1 MHSTLDQCLW
11 TLSLL
16 IRSSIPDFILK
27 KYYSD
32 VKQISPSFIGSSKT
46 SCTSE
51 VTSAGITWL
60 PPKFYECLGPEE
72 PSPRPSLPSPNTW
85 VPSNHRRNGDTLIDP
100 SILYQAPCPGTMPGW
115 QPPPKAKVLHLAS
128 SQKTIAQ
135 HLRRNRGMRWGDD
148 TFYTLQKN

>member
-32 VKQISPSFIGSSKT
+32 VKQISPSFIGSSKHHAPRKWP
-46 SCTSE
+46 
-51 VTSAGITWL
+51 SAGITWL
-60 PPKFYECLGPEE
+60 PPKFTNVWTRGAITEAVFAKPKYQGPQQ
-72 PSPRPSLPSPNTW
+72 PPAKWWHS
-85 VPSNHRRNGDTLIDP
+85 HR
-100 SILYQAPCPGTMPGW
+100 SIHPYQAPCPGTMPGW
-115 QPPPKAKVLHLAS
+115 QPPAKAKVLHLAS

-148 TFYTLQKN
+148 TFYTSKKN